1 MEEID
6 AMLNRWIFNTII
18 RKQIRDLIVKKI
30 NQEKTKTNRD
40 GCNKRK

>member
-40 GCNKRK
+40 GRNKRK